1 VPGGLF
7 ASTVRV
13 SAPVKGSVVQKFG
26 KVKVTDFADMIFS
39 KGLEFSTAVGAEVFA
54 VLAGKVAFVGN
65 LPGYE
70 TVVVVDHGS
79 RSYSLY
85 GRLGKSAVKAGEML
99 AQDQSV
105 GVTGEPDM
113 KGRNFYFEV
122 RKNGS
127 PVDPEKILRKVS
139 R

>member
-1 VPGGLF
+1 
-7 ASTVRV
+7 VRI
-13 SAPVKGSVVQKFG
+13 SAPVKGTVVQKFG

-39 KGLEFSTAVGAEVFA
+39 KGLEFATAAGSEVFA
-54 VLAGKVAFVGN
+54 VLEGKVAYVGN

-85 GRLGKSAVKAGEML
+85 GRLGKSLVKAGEML
-99 AQDQSV
+99 AQDQAV
-105 GVTGEPDM
+105 GVTGEPDP

-122 RKNGS
+122 RKSGS
-127 PVDPEKILRKVS
+127 PVDPERVLRQLS

>member
-1 VPGGLF
+1 
-7 ASTVRV
+7 
-13 SAPVKGSVVQKFG
+13 VQKFG

-39 KGLEFSTAVGAEVFA
+39 KGLEFATTVGTEVFV
-54 VLAGKVAFVGN
+54 VLAGKVAYVGN

-85 GRLGKSAVKAGEML
+85 GRLGKSLVKAGEL
-99 AQDQSV
+99 LGQDQAV
-105 GVTGEPDM
+105 GVTGEPDL

-122 RKNGS
+122 RKSGN
-127 PVDPEKILRKVS
+127 PVDPEQILKRVT